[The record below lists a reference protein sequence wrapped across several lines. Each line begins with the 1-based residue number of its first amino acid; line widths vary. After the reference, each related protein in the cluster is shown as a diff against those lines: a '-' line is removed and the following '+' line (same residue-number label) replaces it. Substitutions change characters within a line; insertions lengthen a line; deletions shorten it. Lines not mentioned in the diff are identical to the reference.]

1 LRARQARANVA
12 RVLPLAVLLLLAAAG
27 LAALRL
33 PRADRIG
40 RGGAGAF
47 VSEDLA
53 FYLLGVL
60 LGPVLHVL
68 TSGTLLVLVPVLAIA
83 LGWIGAR
90 VGLGLAAALPAT
102 SARAT
107 VSLRSVAGPI
117 GMLLAPAAALW
128 VLARAVAPIAGTL
141 TPTLPTALTL
151 AAALAMAMA
160 APPNAGSQWSAESV
174 PVISWLLATVAATAA
189 VAMLPPVVASRLGAA
204 RWPIL
209 AALIV
214 LVAGTLAVTL
224 ARRSA
229 SPRLLLLVTLALGS
243 GAGLAMGVSP
253 FVAGAVGAV
262 LLAAFLPSP
271 AAVEWRLALG
281 VRPIGAAL
289 WVIAGA
295 AAAIPRA
302 WHLVPAAVVTVVAL
316 LAGWVGRLRVETQEP
331 GGASAIGLAIVV
343 NYGLTLELRETNGGS
358 AFALITTASLA
369 LLASQILGRLTGSVA
384 QAEVSA

>member
-1 LRARQARANVA
+1 MS
-12 RVLPLAVLLLLAAAG
+12 PFAVLLLLAAAG

-33 PRADRIG
+33 PRADRTG
-40 RGGAGAF
+40 RGPVSAF
-47 VSEDLA
+47 VTGDLA

-68 TSGTLLVLVPVLAIA
+68 TSGTLLVLVPALAIA

-90 VGLGLAAALPAT
+90 VGLGIAAALPIA

-107 VSLRSVAGPI
+107 VSMRSLAGPVFT
-117 GMLLAPAAALW
+117 LLAPAAALW
-128 VLARAVAPIAGTL
+128 VLARAVAPVAGAL

-151 AAALAMAMA
+151 GAAIGIAMA
-160 APPNAGSQWSAESV
+160 ALPNTSSQWSAESV
-174 PVISWLLATVAATAA
+174 PVTSWLLAAIAATAA
-189 VAMLPPVVASRLGAA
+189 VAMLPPVVAGRLGSA

-214 LVAGTLAVTL
+214 LVVGTLAVIL
-224 ARRSA
+224 ARRNA
-229 SPRLLLLVTLALGS
+229 SPRLLLLVTLVLAS

-253 FVAGAVGAV
+253 FVGGMIGAL
-262 LLAAFLPSP
+262 LLAALLPSP

-295 AAAIPRA
+295 AATIPRP
-302 WHLVPAAVVTVVAL
+302 WHLVPAAVVAVVAL
-316 LAGWVGRLRVETQEP
+316 LAGWMGRLRNVTQEP
-331 GGASAIGLAIVV
+331 GSAIGLAIVI
-343 NYGLTLELRETNGGS
+343 NYVLTLGS
-358 AFALITTASLA
+358 FNSLITTASLA
-369 LLASQILGRLTGSVA
+369 LLGSQLLGRLTGGGA
-384 QAEVSA
+384 RAEVSA